1 MKEEEAPWLKDWIEH
16 EEIERGGQGIITK
29 LIHKK
34 DKAQWAVLKR
44 IVPRWQKDPQARER
58 LQKEAETLLKLH
70 NLGARVPEVFD
81 SFLKHD
87 ASEPFLLMEF
97 IKGVRFDEWLKSSA
111 PVAPAKAVL
120 VTNGIVQTIKLC
132 HQHKIG
138 HRDLKPSNIILK
150 NGEISSPYVLDFGI
164 AFDSRQTRIIT
175 KEGEMF
181 WNEFII
187 LPECQDLE
195 GGHRDLRSDITALA
209 GIFFTC
215 LTGRPPIVLRDAQEL
230 APHQRHERFLLDSAE
245 TVEQGERL
253 IWFFDRAFKYRIE
266 ERFQTLDEFIAELA
280 HFDESSPVESMDII
294 KQFSVLDEAVRSTDR
309 NVQLLTL
316 REKYAAV
323 LYEVSKQMQKD
334 LDALRKQNG
343 QLSQD
348 NILMNRI
355 REPNRPKLNDGD
367 LLDKMSV
374 QAFIVKREHF
384 QHIAVVLIAAFG
396 VGMEIHLYSASYCV
410 HSDDYAKTTKLLTW
424 SKIATLDEHA
434 DDLTE
439 TKLSVIVEALKSK
452 LAYEIRNLVPGKN
465 R

>member
-1 MKEEEAPWLKDWIEH
+1 MKDEETPWRNDWIEH
-16 EEIERGGQGIITK
+16 AEIDRGGQGIITK
-29 LIHKK
+29 LIHKT

-44 IVPRWQKDPQARER
+44 IVPQWQKDPQARER
-58 LQKEAETLLKLH
+58 LQQETETLLKLH
-70 NLGARVPEVFD
+70 NLDANVPSVYD

-87 ASEPFLLMEF
+87 AAEPFLLMEF
-97 IKGVRFDEWLKSSA
+97 IKGLRFDEWLRTSA

-120 VTNGIVQTIKLC
+120 VTRGVVKTIKLC
-132 HQHKIG
+132 HQNKIG
-138 HRDLKPSNIILK
+138 HRDLKPTNIILK
-150 NGEISSPYVLDFGI
+150 NSDINSPYVLDFGI
-164 AFDSRQTRIIT
+164 AFDSRQTRILT
-175 KEGEMF
+175 KKGEMF

-215 LTGRPPIVLRDAQEL
+215 MTGKPPIVLRDAQEL
-230 APHQRHERFLLDSAE
+230 APHQRHERLLLDSAE
-245 TVEQGERL
+245 TVEQGEHL

-266 ERFQTLDEFIAELA
+266 ERFQSLDEFIAELDRFA
-280 HFDESSPVESMDII
+280 ESSPVESLDII
-294 KQFSVLDEAVRSTDR
+294 EQFSVLDEAVRSTDR
-309 NVQLLTL
+309 NVQLITL
-316 REKYAAV
+316 RKKSAAV
-323 LYEVSKQMQKD
+323 LNEVSNQMRKD

-348 NILMNRI
+348 FILMEHI
-355 REPNRPKLNDGD
+355 KEPNRPKLNDGD

-384 QHIAVVLIAAFG
+384 QRMAVVLIAAFG
-396 VGMEIHLYSASYCV
+396 VGMEIHLYSTSYCAP
-410 HSDDYAKTTKLLTW
+410 SNNPATTTKSLTW

-434 DDLTE
+434 DDLSE

-452 LAYEIRNLVPGKN
+452 LAHEIRNLVPGKK
-465 R
+465 